1 MLGNMP
7 QHSLLSSFLQWQ
19 QLIKVSRKNV
29 DLYVKGTV
37 FISLE
42 LWLQTDRIHL
52 KNFKVMMWLHI
63 EFFYCSDWSSCGFKF
78 SHSPVHPSDLHRSSP
93 YSYTISGSLVQLFN
107 LFWEETIKSL
117 QTVDHSQM
125 TKIKNCS
132 LKVRLS
138 FKVFKVWYFTSI
150 LRTSFRKRFLQMCH
164 YFVNEAVVWM
174 CMCGAFNSK
183 EICLFERNEVDLST
197 VSNYF
202 VISCLFYW
210 QRTLVNTKWIF
221 TSCSGYSRH

>member
-7 QHSLLSSFLQWQ
+7 QHSLLSSFLQWR

-52 KNFKVMMWLHI
+52 ENFKVMMNDD
-63 EFFYCSDWSSCGFKF
+63 EFFYCSDWSNCGFKF
-78 SHSPVHPSDLHRSSP
+78 SHSPVHPSDLHRSSQ

-138 FKVFKVWYFTSI
+138 FKAFKVWYFTSI

-164 YFVNEAVVWM
+164 LSMKQLFGCVCVEHSTAKKFVYLREM
-174 CMCGAFNSK
+174 KS
-183 EICLFERNEVDLST
+183 
-197 VSNYF
+197 
-202 VISCLFYW
+202 
-210 QRTLVNTKWIF
+210 IF
-221 TSCSGYSRH
+221 LQSATIL

>member
-1 MLGNMP
+1 M
-7 QHSLLSSFLQWQ
+7 W
-19 QLIKVSRKNV
+19 
-29 DLYVKGTV
+29 KGTV

-42 LWLQTDRIHL
+42 LWLQTDGIHL
-52 KNFKVMMWLHI
+52 KNFKVTVMMRLHI
-63 EFFYCSDWSSCGFKF
+63 EFFYCSDWSKCGFKF
-78 SHSPVHPSDLHRSSP
+78 SHSPVNPSDLHRSSQ

-138 FKVFKVWYFTSI
+138 FKAFKVWFFTSI

-164 YFVNEAVVWM
+164 LSMKQLFGCVCVEHSTAKKFVYLREM
-174 CMCGAFNSK
+174 K
-183 EICLFERNEVDLST
+183 L
-197 VSNYF
+197 
-202 VISCLFYW
+202 
-210 QRTLVNTKWIF
+210 IF
-221 TSCSGYSRH
+221 LQSATIL